1 MVTVFAAVGLMVLG
15 LALAYLPMDQVVG
28 LVRDVGL
35 PRDVESS
42 VLQLIR
48 EELAAYAALALAPL
62 LLIAGSYLRGL

>member
-1 MVTVFAAVGLMVLG
+1 MVLG

-35 PRDVESS
+35 PRDVEST

>member
-35 PRDVESS
+35 PRDVEST